1 MALLEVQG
9 LTKKFGGLVAVKNLD
24 FCLNEKE
31 ILGLIG
37 SNGSGKTTVL
47 NLIMGFLKPDE
58 GIIRF
63 DGENITGLKSY
74 QINKK
79 GIAMTFQLIR
89 LFNNLSTIQNIMVAR
104 AEHYGSKLHKD
115 EELIEILKQIGLWQV
130 RDHPAKQLSLLDKKR
145 LQLAMALVTKP
156 KLLLLDEL
164 AAGLNPKEIVEIM
177 DLIFGLRDEGKTFL
191 IVEHVMKF
199 ITSVSDRIIVLHYG
213 EKIAEGTPR
222 EVSKNQKVI
231 EAYLGKT
238 YAT

>member
-1 MALLEVQG
+1 MALLEVRG
-9 LTKKFGGLVAVKNLD
+9 LTKKFGGLMAVKNLD

-58 GIIRF
+58 GVIRF
-63 DGENITGLKSY
+63 DGENITRLKSY

-104 AEHYGSKLHKD
+104 AEHYGDKLCKD
-115 EELIEILKQIGLWQV
+115 EGLIEILKQIGLWQV
-130 RDHPAKQLSLLDKKR
+130 RDQPAKQLSLLDKKR

-177 DLIFGLRDEGKTFL
+177 DLIFRLRDEGKTFL